1 MPTPGRSDQ
10 LVLAA
15 LKKSGKPMS
24 AYEILDR
31 ARSQALKAPVQVY
44 RALQKLQRLGLVHRV
59 EALNAFVACSDRHED
74 LHRPGFVI
82 CRDCGAVREFQDGRV
97 ANLARKAAGSDF
109 SIDLIALEIYGRCGS
124 CAAAH

>member
-1 MPTPGRSDQ
+1 MPTPGRNDQ

-109 SIDLIALEIYGRCGS
+109 SIDLIALEIYGRCGH
-124 CAAAH
+124 CAAR